1 MVTEA
6 NFAKNIFREGGKTTT
21 FGLAGPE
28 AEGPFG
34 IRKGFGFDGES
45 FGRGGRKRAAFTVA
59 GLAAEDPFRSSTESE
74 ELHAIG
80 ANL

>member
-1 MVTEA
+1 MRELLRTESA
-6 NFAKNIFREGGKTTT
+6 STEIISV
-21 FGLAGPE
+21 GPE
-28 AEGPFG
+28 TEGPFG

-80 ANL
+80 TNL